1 MAENTK
7 NTTDNAK
14 MPETWD
20 ELKEQPLF
28 AGLPDMAKPQELNVA
43 QSAEFS
49 VTWQRIS
56 ERNGKLGD
64 MGLFGD
70 DEADKPKKKPE
81 VRRVRSRHPH
91 GRDRAVRGHVLPRN
105 RGRREAVGRVH
116 PWPHLGEPVRAA
128 GVPDHVLFGGTG
140 KIKRL
145 QDALG
150 ECRVAVSADFQR
162 FYNINLP
169 ASMGR
174 MEPSWLCD
182 LLDGLE
188 GVDGSLYRAW
198 MAEHHPLLREDAKS
212 MPRLSYLTYGQS
224 QMLMLSMTTS
234 LR

>member
-70 DEADKPKKKPE
+70 DEADKPKKKPKYDE
-81 VRRVRSRHPH
+81 S
-91 GRDRAVRGHVLPRN
+91 
-105 RGRREAVGRVH
+105 EAVI
-116 PWPHLGEPVRAA
+116 L
-128 GVPDHVLFGGTG
+128 
-140 KIKRL
+140 
-145 QDALG
+145 
-150 ECRVAVSADFQR
+150 
-162 FYNINLP
+162 
-169 ASMGR
+169 
-174 MEPSWLCD
+174 
-182 LLDGLE
+182 
-188 GVDGSLYRAW
+188 
-198 MAEHHPLLREDAKS
+198 MAEIVQYAD
-212 MPRLSYLTYGQS
+212 MFLSLIHI
-224 QMLMLSMTTS
+224 
-234 LR
+234 